1 MKVRKDE
8 NHKHPGDG
16 SSPAP
21 SAAPAPAVRPPFTPD
36 EHTLRVLPWL
46 VSIAFLMQMLDG
58 TIVATAIPIIAADLG
73 ESPLRMQ
80 AVIISYM
87 LTTAVLIPAS
97 GWVADRFGTRRVF
110 IAAIIL
116 FSLGSLFCALSPNLG
131 ALVASRVLQG
141 AGGALLVPVGRL
153 TILKSFPRFQMVRIL
168 SFITIPALLGP
179 LGGPVLGGFL
189 VQYASWPWIFFINL
203 PLGLLGGI
211 LSLRYFPDLRDPR
224 ELGFDWWGFLLFGA
238 AMICLSLALEG
249 PGDMHMTARTALVLA
264 GVGLGSLAVY
274 WLRALR
280 VREPLFAPGVFRTRS
295 FNVGLA
301 GNIFARLCNGAL
313 PFLTPLLLQL
323 GLGYSPFVTGLL
335 MLPLAAAAMLGKFA
349 INRLLETFGYRRFLM
364 VNTVLLGLL
373 AMSFAAIDTNT
384 PVAALILLFTAL
396 GTINSMQFTAM
407 NTVTLI
413 DLPREHESDGNGLL
427 SVVIQISTS
436 FGVALGAMLLRLHAP
451 EDHHALSQ
459 TLAAF
464 HFAYLVVGASAVL
477 SSLIFLFTPKNAGR
491 SERNTDREPKDI
503 DPTGPEVF

>member
-264 GVGLGSLAVY
+264 GVGLGSLAVVIGAGGVGGY
-274 WLRALR
+274 CVQIANASGAKVVAIDVDDARLQAIAGHGAALTLNSRQLDARGIKAAIVEFAKKNGLRST
-280 VREPLFAPGVFRTRS
+280 EWFIFECSGTAPGQ
-295 FNVGLA
+295 
-301 GNIFARLCNGAL
+301 
-313 PFLTPLLLQL
+313 LTA
-323 GLGYSPFVTGLL
+323 FGLL
-335 MLPLAAAAMLGKFA
+335 VHGA
-349 INRLLETFGYRRFLM
+349 T
-364 VNTVLLGLL
+364 
-373 AMSFAAIDTNT
+373 
-384 PVAALILLFTAL
+384 
-396 GTINSMQFTAM
+396 
-407 NTVTLI
+407 
-413 DLPREHESDGNGLL
+413 L
-427 SVVIQISTS
+427 SVVGFTMDKIEIRLSNLMAFDARAIGNWGCPPEFYPAALDLVLDGKVQIKP
-436 FGVALGAMLLRLHAP
+436 FVEPHPLDDINRVFDAV
-451 EDHHALSQ
+451 HHREIRKR
-459 TLAAF
+459 
-464 HFAYLVVGASAVL
+464 AVL
-477 SSLIFLFTPKNAGR
+477 VP
-491 SERNTDREPKDI
+491 
-503 DPTGPEVF
+503 